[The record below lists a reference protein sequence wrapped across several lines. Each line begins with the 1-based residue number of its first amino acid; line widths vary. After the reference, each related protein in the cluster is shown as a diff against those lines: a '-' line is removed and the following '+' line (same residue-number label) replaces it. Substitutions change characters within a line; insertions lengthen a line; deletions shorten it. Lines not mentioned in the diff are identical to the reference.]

1 MNPIVLNW
9 GPVAFI
15 MGGYLLGIFF
25 NNKRMEDLRDV
36 LRAEIGTVRG
46 EIGALR
52 LEMRGEMNT
61 LRAEFNT
68 LRAELKT
75 TETRLESL
83 IERNHSELLG
93 KFADL
98 DRRISHIEGERRI
111 VQ

>member
-1 MNPIVLNW
+1 MNPIILNW

-46 EIGALR
+46 EIGTVRAEIGALR
-52 LEMRGEMNT
+52 LELRGEMNT
-61 LRAEFNT
+61 LRAEV
-68 LRAELKT
+68 KT

-98 DRRISHIEGERRI
+98 DRRISHVEGERRI

>member
-1 MNPIVLNW
+1 MNPIILNW

-36 LRAEIGTVRG
+36 LRAEIG
-46 EIGALR
+46 ALR
-52 LEMRGEMNT
+52 MELRGEMNT
-61 LRAEFNT
+61 LRAEV
-68 LRAELKT
+68 KT

-98 DRRISHIEGERRI
+98 DRRISHVEGERRI